1 MAELDAGCR
10 TLRAYTERANNSLT
24 LPDYFTHRFEDRSRL
39 LRVVPALVILVFF
52 ALYVASGVVAG
63 GRLIEGVF
71 GVPYA
76 TAIWIGAGV
85 TIAYTLV
92 GGFLAV
98 SWTDTAQGLLMLF
111 ALVVTPITVVY
122 FNGGFAD
129 SVALV
134 REVDVAYLSLVGA
147 GGWVA
152 IVSGLAWGL
161 GYFGQ
166 PHILVRFM
174 AAESVAS
181 IPTARRIGVGWM
193 LLCLFGS
200 LGVGFFGIGWFANN
214 PEFAGPVQ
222 ENAERVFLSL
232 VTVVFHPWIA
242 GILLSAILAAIM
254 STLNSQLLVCSSA
267 LTEDFYRAFLRR
279 TASQVELLWVGR
291 ITLLL
296 VSLVAIWMAR
306 DPDARVL
313 QLVSYAWA
321 GFGAAFGPVIVLSLL
336 WRRMTRDGALA
347 GMLVGSLVVLVWNR
361 FGWFGVYE
369 MIPGVALATLAIVG
383 VSLLGRPPATSVD
396 DTFTGMEGDM
406 RDARG
411 V

>member
-1 MAELDAGCR
+1 M
-10 TLRAYTERANNSLT
+10 
-24 LPDYFTHRFEDRSRL
+24 PDYFTHRFEDRSRL